1 MVTVDRVRTILA
13 IATFAVVTPFAIFAF
28 VATINLFNRF

>member
-1 MVTVDRVRTILA
+1 VTVDRVRTLFA
-13 IATFAVVTPFAIFAF
+13 IATVVVVAPFAIVAI